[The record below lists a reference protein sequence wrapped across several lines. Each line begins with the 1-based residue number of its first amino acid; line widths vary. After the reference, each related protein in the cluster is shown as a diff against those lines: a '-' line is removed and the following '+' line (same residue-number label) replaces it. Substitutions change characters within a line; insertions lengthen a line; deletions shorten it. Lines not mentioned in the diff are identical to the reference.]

1 MGEAHQT
8 AAPCPRDACPGGR
21 LPGIDP
27 GAPLDP
33 RRLAV
38 IEEARGWLRTPYH
51 HMGRIKGCGTDCLM
65 LLAEVYKAAC
75 VLPHV
80 EVPFYPPDWNL
91 HRDTE
96 RYLDGVTRYAREV
109 QPIEIPGS
117 SPGTEPGNVAVFRFG
132 RCFAH
137 GAIVVLW
144 PRLIHAWCD
153 AGVVYGDG
161 NRPPLAGRPV
171 RFFDPFLNG

>member
-1 MGEAHQT
+1 
-8 AAPCPRDACPGGR
+8 
-21 LPGIDP
+21 
-27 GAPLDP
+27 
-33 RRLAV
+33 
-38 IEEARGWLRTPYH
+38 
-51 HMGRIKGCGTDCLM
+51 MGRIKGCGTDCLM

-75 VLPHV
+75 VLPQV

-137 GAIVVLW
+137 RAIVVLW